1 MQNAQTVV
9 HLIGQAA
16 RLYARV
22 LDRQLRGLG
31 VSSGQAPVL
40 LALAA
45 GNALSQ
51 KVLTEIAG
59 VEQSTI
65 SATLSRMEK
74 DGLITRRSDPADRR
88 SMLFALTPEAM
99 KEVPAFIEAINDVDQ
114 AALIYLDEPETT
126 ALLESLRL
134 VVDGLRRS

>member
-1 MQNAQTVV
+1 
-9 HLIGQAA
+9 
-16 RLYARV
+16 
-22 LDRQLRGLG
+22 
-31 VSSGQAPVL
+31 
-40 LALAA
+40 
-45 GNALSQ
+45 
-51 KVLTEIAG
+51 VLTEIAG

-134 VVDGLRRS
+134 VVDGLERS